1 MSTNM
6 STRGVWSRT
15 ATRLARMVAACGA
28 VALLSASA
36 CGGNGTSPA
45 QTEDPV
51 PDLDRGT
58 ALAWQ
63 ARPTIV
69 QTLRLVNPGLRVGDT
84 LKLESV
90 LKNVGS
96 SPVSIEHVVCE
107 LDLDGDL
114 KTHAPLI
121 LCFAYSV
128 RSTLAP
134 GESVTGRLERVID
147 SEAGKYTI
155 RVRHLLDPD
164 VWVPAELT
172 VHPR

>member
-6 STRGVWSRT
+6 SARNVWTRAASRV
-15 ATRLARMVAACGA
+15 ARAGGAIAA
-28 VALLSASA
+28 VIVLSASA
-36 CGGNGTSPA
+36 CGGNGSTPA
-45 QTEDPV
+45 QAEDPV

-58 ALAWQ
+58 GLAWQ

-69 QTLRLVNPGLRVGDT
+69 QTLRLLNPGLRVGDT
-84 LKLESV
+84 LKLEST
-90 LKNVGS
+90 LKNVGNA
-96 SPVSIEHVVCE
+96 PVSIEHVVCE
-107 LDLDGDL
+107 LDLEGDL
-114 KTHAPLI
+114 KTYSPLI
-121 LCFAYSV
+121 LCAAYSV

-134 GESVTGRLERVID
+134 GQEVSSRLERVIN
-147 SEAGKYTI
+147 SEAGRYTI